1 MGKRESAFSPNELS
15 ELLLSNLNDG
25 DVEGI
30 VSIYSKD
37 AILVLPDGSKAIG
50 QDAIRA
56 FYVERCKDRPK
67 FAPGE
72 QSPPLISGH
81 VALTST
87 VLPNGTVTV
96 EVAVR
101 QEDGTW
107 LWVIDHPAIGFAAS
121 QMPRKPD
128 S

>member
-1 MGKRESAFSPNELS
+1 M
-15 ELLLSNLNDG
+15 SNLNDG

-37 AILVLPDGSKAIG
+37 AILVLPDGSKAVG

-56 FYVERCKDRPK
+56 FYAELCKDRPR

-72 QSPPLISGH
+72 QSPPLVNGN

-87 VLPNGTVTV
+87 VLTNGTVTV
-96 EVAVR
+96 EVAAR

-107 LWVIDHPAIGFAAS
+107 LWIIDHPAIGFTAS
-121 QMPRKPD
+121 
-128 S
+128 